1 MISTDLSSEIAAY
14 DLGKRD
20 ACRNKKTDFSE
31 SKDCD
36 QLMKLID
43 KIQINEVRDKEK
55 SFEQFLSIVDTYQ
68 EQSHLIDPFLP
79 KLFGKLIDLIKQNI
93 ETNDALINES
103 FKYMY
108 CLTKMKGFKKIVQ
121 YLPHEINDLEP
132 VLNLLSRQD
141 MKDPRTW
148 NTRFML
154 LIWLSTICTIPF
166 DLSHFNESHQTAIL
180 NRLLDICTVNTFK

>member
-20 ACRNKKTDFSE
+20 ACHNKKTDFFE